1 MIGQTISHYRIIEK
15 LGEGGMGVVYK
26 AEDTKLDRMVALKF
40 LPPHLN
46 ASEEDKKRFIQEAK
60 AASAMNHPNICTIYS
75 IEEHDDQIFIA
86 MEFVDG
92 KTLRQRKES
101 TSLKQA
107 IEMGIQIADGLAA
120 AHDKGIVHRDIKP
133 ENIMIRKDGIVQ
145 IMDFGLAKLRGVS
158 RLTKEGS
165 TVGTAGYMS
174 PEQVQGLDADH
185 RSDIFSLGAL
195 LYELL
200 TGQLPFKG
208 VHETAIMYEVV
219 NVDAVP
225 PSAVVP
231 EIEPE
236 LDRIVLECLQ
246 KEPDERCQSAKEVS
260 KDLKRFK
267 RESGRQRVSRIS
279 SVRQLHP
286 PTQSTAQMPIPDVQP
301 VSSQA
306 LPSKPASSRL
316 WMIIAAGLFIALCT
330 ALFFYWKATSG
341 EALVLRATILP
352 PEKGSFDTGQGAH
365 FAISPDGHAIAF
377 VGRDSSGQNHLWV
390 RQLNTNSPIP
400 LPGTNNASYPF
411 WSNDSKSI
419 GFFADGKLKKVDA
432 AGGPPLALCEAQGG
446 RGGTWNQDGI
456 ILFCPSTFSPIHQVS
471 AAGGTPTPVTS
482 LDTTLGE
489 TNHRMPFFLP
499 DGNHFLFVSQTNTT
513 GGGGFEEQDRMYV
526 GALDGTT
533 KELIRGASNMTYSS
547 GYLFFVRQSTLM
559 AQAFNAGS
567 LEFDGNAFPLV
578 ENINFSSAR
587 SKGAFSVSN
596 TGILVYL
603 ESTSSNRE
611 VYIADRR
618 GTVVHR
624 YPMKAPLY
632 TMRFSLDGKKIVS
645 DNDDRAS
652 QNQDIWVFDI
662 VRQTNTRFTFDNA
675 IEILPMWSPD
685 GKQIVYTSFLSGKG
699 DLYLKDASGTK
710 KEELLFSSGEN
721 MYTIDWSQDGK
732 YLSLSIQGGK
742 TKWDIAVLSLDGE
755 KKIASTIKT
764 EFNEWLGTFSP
775 DGRWLAYQSDESGRY
790 EIYVRPSLGG
800 GAKWQ
805 ISTGGGEAP
814 SWKGDGKE
822 LYFKANG
829 KLMAVDL
836 KSSGGTFEVGIPH
849 PLFDLDPRTNTE
861 YLDVSQDGQQ
871 FIIRVENNVQG
882 VAPMQVVT
890 NLPVELKKK

>member
-1 MIGQTISHYRIIEK
+1 MIGQTISHYKIIEK

-40 LPPHLN
+40 LPSHLN
-46 ASEEDKKRFIQEAK
+46 ASEDDKKRFIQEAK

-75 IEEHDDQIFIA
+75 IEEHEDQIFIA

-92 KTLRQRKES
+92 RTLRQRKET

-120 AHDKGIVHRDIKP
+120 AHEKGIVHRDIKP

-174 PEQVQGLDADH
+174 PEQVQGQDADH

-195 LYELL
+195 IYELL

-286 PTQSTAQMPIPDVQP
+286 PTQSTAQMPIPDMQP

-316 WMIIAAGLFIALCT
+316 WMIIAAALFIALCT
-330 ALFFYWKATSG
+330 ALFFYWKAASI
-341 EALVLRATILP
+341 EIPVLRATILP
-352 PEKGSFDTGQGAH
+352 PEKGSFDSEQGAH

-377 VGRDSSGQNHLWV
+377 VGTDSSGKKHLWV
-390 RQLNTNSPIP
+390 RQLNTNSPMP
-400 LPGTNNASYPF
+400 LPGTDNASYPF
-411 WSNDSKSI
+411 WSYDSKTI
-419 GFFADGKLKKVDA
+419 GFFADSKLKKVDA
-432 AGGPPLALCEAQGG
+432 AGGPPLALCEAEAG

-471 AAGGTPTPVTS
+471 AAGGTPTAVTA
-482 LDTTLGE
+482 LDTSFNE

-499 DGNHFLFVSQTNTT
+499 DGNHFLFVSQTATS
-513 GGGGFEEQDRMYV
+513 GAGGFEEQDRMYV
-526 GALDGTT
+526 GSLDGKTNQLM
-533 KELIRGASNMTYSS
+533 KGASNMTYSS

-559 AQAFNAGS
+559 AQAFDAGS
-567 LEFDGNAFPLV
+567 QEFDGNAFPLV
-578 ENINFSSAR
+578 ENINFSPPR

-603 ESTSSNRE
+603 ESTSSTRE

-618 GTVVHR
+618 GAVVHR
-624 YPMKAPLY
+624 YPMKSPLY
-632 TMRFSLDGKKIVS
+632 AMNFSLDGKKIVY

-662 VRQTNTRFTFDNA
+662 ARQVNTRFTFDNT

-685 GKQIVYTSFLSGKG
+685 ASQVVYTSFISGKG
-699 DLYLKDASGTK
+699 NLFLKDASGTK

-721 MYTIDWSQDGK
+721 MYTTDWSHDGK
-732 YLSLSIQGGK
+732 YLLLSVQGGK
-742 TKWDIAVLSLDGE
+742 TKWDIAVFSLGE
-755 KKIASTIKT
+755 KKITSTVKT
-764 EFNEWLGTFSP
+764 EFNEWVATFSP
-775 DGRWLAYQSDESGRY
+775 DGQWFAYQSDESGRF
-790 EIYVRPSLGG
+790 EVYVRPTSGG

-805 ISTGGGEAP
+805 ISTGGGENAH
-814 SWKGDGKE
+814 WKGDGKE
-822 LYFKANG
+822 LYFASNG
-829 KLMAVDL
+829 KLMAVAVN
-836 KSSGGTFEVGIPH
+836 SGGGKFEVGIPH
-849 PLFDLDPRTNTE
+849 PLFDLDPRRNTE
-861 YLDVSQDGQQ
+861 YIDVSQDGQQ

-882 VAPMQVVT
+882 VSPMQVVT
-890 NLPVELKKK
+890 NFPVELKKK